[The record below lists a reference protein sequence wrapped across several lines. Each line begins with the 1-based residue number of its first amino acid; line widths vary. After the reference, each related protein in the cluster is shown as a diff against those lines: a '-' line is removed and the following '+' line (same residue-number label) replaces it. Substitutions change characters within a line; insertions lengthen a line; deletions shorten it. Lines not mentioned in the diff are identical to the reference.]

1 MPPLLSYDPTGATFS
16 PVTPAQ
22 YLSLTSAMKVN
33 AKVSKLLVDGYVG
46 SCEVQGVDFAWK
58 YDGTSSLHVAI
69 TAKHGF
75 ITSHVPNATIFDE
88 LNKQLMAGV

>member
-1 MPPLLSYDPTGATFS
+1 MPPLLNYDPTGATFS

-22 YLSLTSAMKVN
+22 YIALESALKSNPKVT
-33 AKVSKLLVDGYVG
+33 KLLVDGYVG

-58 YDGTSSLHVAI
+58 YDGTNSMHVAI

-75 ITSHVPNATIFDE
+75 IASHVPNETIFDE

>member
-22 YLSLTSAMKVN
+22 YLQLLAGLKTN
-33 AKVSKLLVDGYVG
+33 AKVSKLVVDGYVG
-46 SCEVQGVDFAWK
+46 SCEVQGVDFTWT
-58 YDGTSSLHVAI
+58 YDGASSLHVAI
-69 TAKHGF
+69 MAKHGF

-88 LNKQLMAGV
+88 LNKQLMAGI